1 MRTLA
6 DAYIL
11 EGDSE
16 AIGQQLRALL
26 KAGVGRRGSSILEGV
41 PRGDPVRRPSTA
53 DPMNR
58 GINRY
63 HPPRYDE
70 IVSIVCSAR
79 AQFATKC

>member
-1 MRTLA
+1 MITRTLA

-26 KAGVGRRGSSILEGV
+26 KAGVGRRGSSIH
-41 PRGDPVRRPSTA
+41 RRCSSGDPVRRPSTA

-63 HPPRYDE
+63 DE
-70 IVSIVCSAR
+70 TVSIVCSAR

>member
-26 KAGVGRRGSSILEGV
+26 KAGVGRRGSSIH
-41 PRGDPVRRPSTA
+41 RR
-53 DPMNR
+53 
-58 GINRY
+58 
-63 HPPRYDE
+63 
-70 IVSIVCSAR
+70 CSSWR
-79 AQFATKC
+79 SSEATFDS

>member
-63 HPPRYDE
+63 HPRYDE
-70 IVSIVCSAR
+70 TVSIVWSAR